1 MAKDKVRAKIEQ
13 LEAELKNLA
22 ESRRL
27 RAEQG
32 ITLGREQRREMVDA
46 RVHKI
51 EVAQANVDRLS
62 GEIAKLRTEDAWDCA
77 AIEEMSTNLAEEKAG
92 LCREEWRTRC
102 ATVNRLLKSRAKGV
116 LEQRLLD
123 LVLQLKQTAAEIAES
138 DKEIKGA
145 LGALHHSLARD
156 VNGNCVTG
164 NSQRNVPYPSLVRDA
179 NEFPYRD
186 SWRRSALSY
195 LLRDVVDTPVCR
207 EPLDTAQMQERAV
220 DFFDLLMRHVKEVA
234 EIEPA
239 VEVA

>member
-27 RAEQG
+27 RAGQIIVFE
-32 ITLGREQRREMVDA
+32 TEQRKEMVDA

-62 GEIAKLRTEDAWDCA
+62 GEIAKLRTEDDWDCA

-102 ATVNRLLKSRAKGV
+102 ATVNRLLKSRVKGV

-123 LVLQLKQTAAEIAES
+123 LVLQLKQTAAEITES
-138 DKEIKGA
+138 DKEIRGA
-145 LGALHHSLARD
+145 LGSLHHSLARD
-156 VNGNCVTG
+156 VNGNCITG

-207 EPLDTAQMQERAV
+207 EPLDTARMQERAV

>member
-1 MAKDKVRAKIEQ
+1 MAKDKVRAKIEE

-27 RAEQG
+27 RAEQM
-32 ITLGREQRREMVDA
+32 TALETEQRREMVDA
-46 RVHKI
+46 RVRKI
-51 EVAQANVDRLS
+51 EAAQANVDRLS

-77 AIEEMSTNLAEEKAG
+77 AIEELSTNLAEEKVR
-92 LCREEWRTRC
+92 LCREQWRTRC
-102 ATVNRLLKSRAKGV
+102 ATVNRLLKPRAKGV

-123 LVLQLKQTAAEIAES
+123 LVLQLRQTAAEIAES
-138 DKEIKGA
+138 DKEIIGA
-145 LGALHHSLARD
+145 LGSLHHSLARD
-156 VNGNCVTG
+156 VNGNCITG

-207 EPLDTAQMQERAV
+207 EPLDTVRMQERAV
-220 DFFDLLMRHVKEVA
+220 DFFDLLMRHVNEVA